1 MCVCPCAYTWLYTCA
16 HAYIC
21 PCAGT
26 GLDTC
31 AYLCI
36 DTVHVPVCVYVICAP
51 ARMYAYF
58 HVCVYVCMCVHM
70 FVCAV
75 VVGIEGIQILKKKKF
90 LPLRKS

>member
-1 MCVCPCAYTWLYTCA
+1 M
-16 HAYIC
+16 
-21 PCAGT
+21 
-26 GLDTC
+26 
-31 AYLCI
+31 CI

-75 VVGIEGIQILKKKKF
+75 VVGIEGIQILKKKKIPPF
-90 LPLRKS
+90 KKILKDQISILFCLQPESIQR